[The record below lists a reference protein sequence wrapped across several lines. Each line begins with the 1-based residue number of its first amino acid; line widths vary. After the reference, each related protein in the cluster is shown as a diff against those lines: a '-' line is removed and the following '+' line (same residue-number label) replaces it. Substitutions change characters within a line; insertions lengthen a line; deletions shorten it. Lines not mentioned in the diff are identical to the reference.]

1 MTLGGGEAAVAT
13 ISDVARMA
21 GVSTSTVSH
30 VINGTRPVRDETRTR
45 VEEAVRVTGYR
56 RDSLARALR
65 RSRTDSVGLIVTN
78 VAEPAFAAMAR
89 GVEREAMGAGY
100 TLLLANSGEDPAL
113 EARTLEVLAGR
124 RVDGLLIA
132 PVARFRREAIIEVID
147 QGTPVVLMDRLGGV
161 RADQVGVENTA
172 PMRELVHHLVEHG
185 HRRIALAAGD
195 TDVPTLAERRRGYLE
210 ALGEAGIAADDA
222 LIVTG
227 SGRADDTRERMLG
240 VLRGPQAPSAVVAAG
255 TETAVGVLE
264 AAKRLGLTTPEDF
277 AFATFD
283 GFPHS
288 DLFRPGITTVTQP
301 AHEIGA
307 TAMQLLLSRIDG
319 TLTSRPRTIRL
330 DPEITYRESCGCPA

>member
-1 MTLGGGEAAVAT
+1 VVT
-13 ISDVARMA
+13 INDVARIA

-30 VINGTRPVRDETRTR
+30 VINGTRPVRDETRIR
-45 VEEAVRVTGYR
+45 VEEAVRTTGYR

-65 RSRTDSVGLIVTN
+65 RSRTDSVGLILTDVS
-78 VAEPAFAAMAR
+78 EPAFAAMAR
-89 GVEREAMGAGY
+89 GVEQEAMGAGL
-100 TLLLANSGEDPAL
+100 TVLLANSGEDPKL
-113 EARTLEVLAGR
+113 EARALEVLAER

-132 PVARFRREAIIEVID
+132 PVARSHREAITAVID
-147 QGTPVVLMDRLGGV
+147 HGTPVVLIDRLGGV
-161 RADQVGVENTA
+161 KADQVGVDNTT
-172 PMRELVHHLVEHG
+172 PMRELVLHLVAHG

-195 TDVPTLAERRRGYLE
+195 TDVPTIAERRRGYLE
-210 ALGEAGIAADDA
+210 ALDEAGIKADNA

-227 SGRADDTRERMLG
+227 SGRADDTRERMTG
-240 VLRGPQAPSAVVAAG
+240 VLRLPQPPSAVVAAG
-255 TETAVGVLE
+255 TETAVGVLA
-264 AAKRLGLTTPEDF
+264 AAKGLGLTTPEDF

-319 TLTSRPRTIRL
+319 TLTSRPRAIRL
-330 DPEITYRESCGCPA
+330 EPEITYRESCGCPA

>member
-1 MTLGGGEAAVAT
+1 
-13 ISDVARMA
+13 MA

-45 VEEAVRVTGYR
+45 VEEAVRATGYR

-65 RSRTDSVGLIVTN
+65 RSRTDSIGLILTD
-78 VAEPAFAAMAR
+78 VAEPAFAAMAH
-89 GVEREAMGAGY
+89 GVEREAMNAGL
-100 TLLLANSGEDPAL
+100 TVLLANSGEDPEL
-113 EARTLEVLAGR
+113 EARQLEVLAER

-132 PVARFRREAIIEVID
+132 PVARSHREAITAVID
-147 QGTPVVLMDRLGGV
+147 QGTPVVLIDRLGGV

-210 ALGEAGIAADDA
+210 ALGEAGIAVDDT
-222 LIVTG
+222 LVVTG
-227 SGRADDTRERMLG
+227 SGRADDTRERMVG
-240 VLRGPQAPSAVVAAG
+240 VLRQSDPPSAVVASS
-255 TETAVGVLE
+255 TETAVGVLQ
-264 AAKRLGLTTPEDF
+264 AAKGLGLATPEDI

-283 GFPHS
+283 GFPHT

-307 TAMQLLLSRIDG
+307 TAMELLLSRIDG
-319 TLTSRPRTIRL
+319 SLTSRPRTLRL
-330 DPEITYRESCGCPA
+330 EPEITYRESCGCPA

>member
-1 MTLGGGEAAVAT
+1 VAT

-45 VEEAVRVTGYR
+45 VEEAVRATGYR

-65 RSRTDSVGLIVTN
+65 RSRTDSIGLILTDVS
-78 VAEPAFAAMAR
+78 EPAFAAMAR
-89 GVEREAMGAGY
+89 GVEREAMGAGL
-100 TLLLANSGEDPAL
+100 TVLLANSGEDPEL
-113 EARTLEVLAGR
+113 EARALEVLAER

-132 PVARFRREAIIEVID
+132 PVARSHRKAIAAVIE
-147 QGTPVVLMDRLGGV
+147 QGTPVVLIDRLGGV
-161 RADQVGVENTA
+161 RADQVGVENAA
-172 PMRELVHHLVEHG
+172 PVRELVHHLVEHG

-210 ALGEAGIAADDA
+210 ALGEAGIPVDDT
-222 LIVTG
+222 LVVTG

-240 VLRGPQAPSAVVAAG
+240 VLRQPEPPSAVVAAS

-264 AAKRLGLTTPEDF
+264 AAKSLGLATPDDF

-307 TAMQLLLSRIDG
+307 TAMELLLSRIDG

-330 DPEITYRESCGCPA
+330 EPEITYRESCGCPA

>member
-1 MTLGGGEAAVAT
+1 MAT

-45 VEEAVRVTGYR
+45 VEEAVKATGYR
-56 RDSLARALR
+56 RDGLARAMR
-65 RSRTDSVGLIVTN
+65 RSRTDSIGLILTDVS
-78 VAEPAFAAMAR
+78 EPAFAAMAR
-89 GVEREAMGAGY
+89 GVEREAMAAGL
-100 TLLLANSGEDPAL
+100 TVLLANSGEDPEL
-113 EARTLEVLAGR
+113 EARALEVLAER

-132 PVARFRREAIIEVID
+132 PVARSHREAIAAVID
-147 QGTPVVLMDRLGGV
+147 QGTPVVLIDRLGGV

-210 ALGEAGIAADDA
+210 ALGEAGIAVDDT
-222 LIVTG
+222 LVVTG
-227 SGRADDTRERMLG
+227 SGRSDDTRERMAG
-240 VLRGPQAPSAVVAAG
+240 VLRQPEPPSAVVAAS

-264 AAKRLGLTTPEDF
+264 AAKGMGLATPDDL

-307 TAMQLLLSRIDG
+307 TAMELLLSRIEG
-319 TLTSRPRTIRL
+319 TLTSRPRTVRL
-330 DPEITYRESCGCPA
+330 EPEITYRESCGCPA

>member
-1 MTLGGGEAAVAT
+1 
-13 ISDVARMA
+13 MA

-30 VINGTRPVRDETRTR
+30 VINGTRPVRDDTRTR
-45 VEEAVRVTGYR
+45 VEEAVKATGYR

-65 RSRTDSVGLIVTN
+65 RSRTDSIGLILTD
-78 VAEPAFAAMAR
+78 VAEPAFAAMAH
-89 GVEREAMGAGY
+89 GVEREAMNAGL
-100 TLLLANSGEDPAL
+100 TVLLANSGEDPEL
-113 EARTLEVLAGR
+113 EARQLEVLAER

-132 PVARFRREAIIEVID
+132 PVARSHREAITAVID
-147 QGTPVVLMDRLGGV
+147 QGTPVVLIDRLGGV

-210 ALGEAGIAADDA
+210 ALGEAGIAVDDT
-222 LIVTG
+222 LVVTG
-227 SGRADDTRERMLG
+227 SGRADDTRERMVG
-240 VLRGPQAPSAVVAAG
+240 VLRQSEPPSAVVAAS
-255 TETAVGVLE
+255 TETAVGVLQ
-264 AAKRLGLTTPEDF
+264 AAKVLGLATPEDI

-283 GFPHS
+283 GFPHT

-307 TAMQLLLSRIDG
+307 TAMELLLSRIDG
-319 TLTSRPRTIRL
+319 SLTSRPRTVRL
-330 DPEITYRESCGCPA
+330 EPEITYRESCGCPA

>member
-1 MTLGGGEAAVAT
+1 MAT
-13 ISDVARMA
+13 ISDVARIA

-45 VEEAVRVTGYR
+45 VEEAVRATGYR

-65 RSRTDSVGLIVTN
+65 RSRTDSIGLIVTD

-89 GVEREAMGAGY
+89 GVEREAMAAGY

-113 EARTLEVLAGR
+113 EARALEVLTER
-124 RVDGLLIA
+124 RVDGVLIA
-132 PVARFRREAIIEVID
+132 PVARSRSEEITGVID

-161 RADQVGVENTA
+161 KADQVGVENTA
-172 PMRELVHHLVEHG
+172 PMRELVLHLAQRHG

-195 TDVPTLAERRRGYLE
+195 ADVSTIAERRRGYLE
-210 ALGEAGIAADDA
+210 ALAAAGIEVDDT
-222 LIVTG
+222 LVVTG

-240 VLRGPQAPSAVVAAG
+240 VLRQPQPPSAVVAAS

-264 AAKRLGLTTPEDF
+264 AAKQLGLAVPETF

-307 TAMQLLLSRIDG
+307 TAMQLLISRIDG
-319 TLTSRPRTIRL
+319 TLTSRHRSIRL
-330 DPEITYRESCGCPA
+330 EPEITYRESCGCPD

>member
-1 MTLGGGEAAVAT
+1 
-13 ISDVARMA
+13 MA

-30 VINGTRPVRDETRTR
+30 VINGTRPVRDDTRTR
-45 VEEAVRVTGYR
+45 VEEAVRATGYR

-65 RSRTDSVGLIVTN
+65 RSRTDSIGLILTD
-78 VAEPAFAAMAR
+78 VAEPAFAAMAH
-89 GVEREAMGAGY
+89 GVEREAMNAGL
-100 TLLLANSGEDPAL
+100 TVLLANSGEDPEL
-113 EARTLEVLAGR
+113 EARQLEVLAER

-132 PVARFRREAIIEVID
+132 PVARSHREAITAVID
-147 QGTPVVLMDRLGGV
+147 QGTPVVLIDRLGGV

-210 ALGEAGIAADDA
+210 ALGEAGIAVDDT
-222 LIVTG
+222 LVVTG
-227 SGRADDTRERMLG
+227 SGRADDTRERMVG
-240 VLRGPQAPSAVVAAG
+240 VLRQSDPPSAVVASS
-255 TETAVGVLE
+255 TETAVGVLQ
-264 AAKRLGLTTPEDF
+264 AAKGLGLATPEDI

-283 GFPHS
+283 GFPHT

-307 TAMQLLLSRIDG
+307 TAMELLLSRIDG
-319 TLTSRPRTIRL
+319 SLTSRPRTVRL
-330 DPEITYRESCGCPA
+330 EPEITYRESCGCPA

>member
-1 MTLGGGEAAVAT
+1 MVT

-45 VEEAVRVTGYR
+45 VEEAVRNTGYR

-65 RSRTDSVGLIVTN
+65 RSRTDSIGLIVTD

-89 GVEREAMGAGY
+89 GVEREAMGARW
-100 TLLLANSGEDPAL
+100 TVLLANSGEDPDL
-113 EARTLEVLAGR
+113 EARALEVLAER
-124 RVDGLLIA
+124 RVDGILIA
-132 PVARFRREAIIEVID
+132 PVARSHRKAITAVID
-147 QGTPVVLMDRLGGV
+147 QDTPVVLIDRLGGV
-161 RADQVGVENTA
+161 RADQVGVENSA
-172 PMRELVHHLVEHG
+172 PMRELVLHLVEHG

-195 TDVPTLAERRRGYLE
+195 TAVSTIAERRRGYLE
-210 ALGEAGIAADDA
+210 ALDEAGITADDS

-227 SGRADDTRERMLG
+227 SGRADDTRERMRD
-240 VLRGPQAPSAVVAAG
+240 VLRQPQRPSAVVAAS
-255 TETAVGVLE
+255 TETAVGVLG
-264 AAKRLGLTTPEDF
+264 AAKGLGLVTPEDF

-283 GFPHS
+283 GFPHM
-288 DLFRPGITTVTQP
+288 DLFRPGITAVTQP
-301 AHEIGA
+301 AHEIGV

-330 DPEITYRESCGCPA
+330 EPEITYRESCGCPT

>member
-1 MTLGGGEAAVAT
+1 MAT

-45 VEEAVRVTGYR
+45 VEEAVRATGYR

-65 RSRTDSVGLIVTN
+65 RSRTDSIGLILTD
-78 VAEPAFAAMAR
+78 VAEPAFAAMAH
-89 GVEREAMGAGY
+89 GVEREAMGAGL
-100 TLLLANSGEDPAL
+100 TVLLANSGEDPEL
-113 EARTLEVLAGR
+113 EARALEVLAER
-124 RVDGLLIA
+124 RVDGLIIA
-132 PVARFRREAIIEVID
+132 PVARSHREAITAVIG
-147 QGTPVVLMDRLGGV
+147 QGTPVVLIDRLGGV
-161 RADQVGVENTA
+161 KADQVGVENTA
-172 PMRELVHHLVEHG
+172 PMRELVTHLVQAHG

-195 TDVPTLAERRRGYLE
+195 TDVSTIAERRRGYLE
-210 ALGEAGIAADDA
+210 ALDEAGIEVDDT

-227 SGRADDTRERMLG
+227 SGRADDTRERMTS
-240 VLRGPQAPSAVVAAG
+240 VLRQPQRPSAVVAAG
-255 TETAVGVLE
+255 TETAVGVLA
-264 AAKRLGLTTPEDF
+264 AAKGLGLSTPEQL

-283 GFPHS
+283 GFPHT

-319 TLTSRPRTIRL
+319 TLTTRPRAIRL
-330 DPEITYRESCGCPA
+330 EPEITYRESCGCPA